1 MPFTVKLMRSPL
13 AVEFE
18 VGSIE
23 EGLGIL
29 QDSKDKFR
37 ELLEFSS
44 ELGGNAEDAVTT
56 AIVAA
61 PGSEGAEAAPA
72 RRTRGKGKAAAEAVA
87 PAPLAVPDAAPPT
100 PPAPIDTTPGANGIP
115 KFLDRTAPAAAAPP
129 PPPLM
134 PSAPP
139 VAPPAATPAFILGNK
154 IADDLQKRLDGSA
167 DKGAALQA
175 WLMPHVT
182 AITVPTATIDEVIA
196 VIRFTADDKVAHLA
210 PALGIS

>member
-1 MPFTVKLMRSPL
+1 M
-13 AVEFE
+13 
-18 VGSIE
+18 
-23 EGLGIL
+23 
-29 QDSKDKFR
+29 
-37 ELLEFSS
+37 
-44 ELGGNAEDAVTT
+44 DA
-56 AIVAA
+56 
-61 PGSEGAEAAPA
+61 
-72 RRTRGKGKAAAEAVA
+72 
-87 PAPLAVPDAAPPT
+87 T
-100 PPAPIDTTPGANGIP
+100 PNANGIP

-167 DKGAALQA
+167 DKGDALRN

-182 AITVPTATIDEVIA
+182 AFALPSATIDEVIA
-196 VIRFTADDKVAHLA
+196 LLRFTPDDKVAHLA